1 MASVEE
7 TVASFERNIATQ
19 TGRAVADW
27 VALVRA
33 RGPAR
38 HGEIMAW
45 LKAEHGLGHGYA
57 NHLAKRALEAAAPRD
72 TDDPVAHLFAQGK
85 EALRPLFDRLVA
97 AAQGLGTDVEVAPKK
112 LNVSLRRRKQ
122 FALIQPTTRTRLDLG
137 LDLPGVEPV
146 GRLEASGSFN
156 AMVTHRVKV
165 LQPGEIDAEV
175 LAWLRAAYD
184 RAG

>member
-1 MASVEE
+1 MASVAD
-7 TVASFERNIATQ
+7 TVATFERNIEAQ

-27 VALVRA
+27 VALLQA
-33 RGPAR
+33 RGPAK

-72 TDDPVAHLFAQGK
+72 ADDPVAHLFADGK
-85 EALRPLFDRLVA
+85 DALRPLYDALMA
-97 AAQGLGTDVEVAPKK
+97 AALGMGADVEVAPKK

-122 FALIQPTTRTRLDLG
+122 FALVQPSTRTRLDLG
-137 LDLPGVEPV
+137 LNLPGVPPA

-156 AMVTHRVKV
+156 AMVSHRVK
-165 LQPGEIDAEV
+165 LAAPADLDGEV

-184 RAG
+184 AAS